1 MEECTQEYIKNI
13 RARHNGNWMC
23 GLCEEAVK
31 DEMVRSERLIDKEEA
46 MTHHMNFC
54 RKSTSPDPPL
64 SLAIDLIEA
73 MRRFIW
79 RGLDS
84 PRPSML

>member
-73 MRRFIW
+73 MRRFIR